1 MVTFSLSSMK
11 NKALITDNILLR
23 FRVVNLLLVAFVF
36 ARFGQVT
43 QLDRGIIWDWESSW
57 KLGGSQW
64 GDSFYG

>member
-43 QLDRGIIWDWESSW
+43 QLYRGII
-57 KLGGSQW
+57 
-64 GDSFYG
+64 